1 MSAPEASDPVTLRQ
15 QVDAAT
21 GRMLATAAELTDEQ
35 VRAASPLPGWTR
47 GHVLTHIARNADGL
61 RNLLVWA
68 HTGVVTP
75 QYRDAQARNDDIEA
89 GSGRAARELA
99 ADAAESAARFAA
111 QAGLLTTAGWQ
122 VMVRGLNGPEHPA
135 WVVLWR
141 RLGEVELHHVDL
153 DAGYRPADWPDWF
166 VAERLESTAA
176 RFAKDGDA
184 PAVLVTDDR
193 TGRSYRTG
201 PDPRIT
207 VTGPR
212 CELLAW
218 LSGRSRGA
226 GLTVSPAGPPPR
238 MPPW

>member
-1 MSAPEASDPVTLRQ
+1 MSAAEASDPVTLRER
-15 QVDAAT
+15 VDAAT

-35 VRAASPLPGWTR
+35 ARAASPLPGWSR

-75 QYRDAQARNDDIEA
+75 QYRDAQARNDEIEA

-111 QAGLLTTAGWQ
+111 QAGLLTGDGWQ

-141 RLGEVELHHVDL
+141 RLGEVEFHHVDL

-166 VAERLESTAA
+166 VAGRLESTAA
-176 RFAKDGDA
+176 RFAEDGDA
-184 PAVLVTDDR
+184 PAVLLTDDR
-193 TGRSYRTG
+193 TGSSYRTG
-201 PDPRIT
+201 PDPRVT
-207 VTGPR
+207 VTGPG

-218 LSGRSRGA
+218 LSGRSRGT
-226 GLTVSPAGPPPR
+226 GLAVSPAGPPPR